1 MKFLDTITMEEDPY
15 LDEKPEEIQA
25 FHLDGTPDEAL
36 TAELN
41 K

>member
-1 MKFLDTITMEEDPY
+1 MEKLDTIILEEDPHM
-15 LDEKPEEIQA
+15 DEKPEEIWA